1 MPTSLGISVGASGA
15 GSALRVDAAHAPT
28 TEFRRLA
35 SESQPGRDLGDLV
48 FDAVSLTSP
57 RGTARGADSPAI
69 ITVAYRTEEQAHE
82 IRTAAER
89 TGHMVRLVP
98 ETTAALEYLYTVG
111 VRREP
116 GAIALVDIGA
126 TGTTVSVLDRETGT
140 LLRSA
145 RTETVGGDALTARV
159 LDHVRNA
166 TERMRTR
173 RQIDPGLLA
182 ARCQGAQEALSS
194 ATTTRIDIAEAGPD
208 ATVTLT
214 RAQLDELTTD
224 LADEAAAF
232 TRRICSSTDP
242 VPETMALIGGAAA
255 SPVLAAA
262 ISAEFDGEIVT
273 VPEPGAAAAIGAA
286 LSADSPSSVGYTVVG
301 APSRTGNRSSG
312 RVSGAVAGLLV
323 LSAIMAG
330 FATQHFTERD
340 SSDAQVS
347 PRFTSGDVPTQ
358 EAGPGESA
366 VPSQDPPPEPVTS
379 RSTRDA
385 PAPTTVPW
393 PLPTVEHT
401 VPSTQDP
408 WPTVPESSSTTV
420 TPTPIDQVP
429 TPGSTAEEESD
440 PDRPFT
446 SPDSETAPRPDPDST
461 APDSTAP
468 DTTAPDT
475 TAPDTTAPDTTEPTT
490 PPETTS
496 PAPTDPETTEPS
508 TGVSPTPPSTTSP
521 TETPSASSTGAY
533 PTDLSSTIA
542 SVTEEGTTVPST
554 GQTTTGET
562 TTGETTTGSGTSEI
576 APT

>member
-1 MPTSLGISVGASGA
+1 MPTSLGISVGASGV

-48 FDAVSLTSP
+48 FDAVSLTTP
-57 RGTARGADSPAI
+57 RGTARGADGPDI
-69 ITVAYRTEEQAHE
+69 VTVAYRTEEQANE

-89 TGHMVRLVP
+89 TGNMVRLVP

-126 TGTTVSVLDRETGT
+126 TGTTVSVLDCETGT

-182 ARCQGAQEALSS
+182 ARCQGAQEAL
-194 ATTTRIDIAEAGPD
+194 ATASTTRIDIAEAGPD

-301 APSRTGNRSSG
+301 ALSHTGNRSSG

-330 FATQHFTERD
+330 FATQHFTERE

-358 EAGPGESA
+358 EVGPGESA
-366 VPSQDPPPEPVTS
+366 VPSHDPPPEPVTS
-379 RSTRDA
+379 RSTQDA

-401 VPSTQDP
+401 VPSTQAP
-408 WPTVPESSSTTV
+408 WPTTSESSSTTV

-440 PDRPFT
+440 RPLR
-446 SPDSETAPRPDPDST
+446 SPDSETTPSPDPET
-461 APDSTAP
+461 TAP
-468 DTTAPDT
+468 DTTAPDTTDPDT

-490 PPETTS
+490 PPVTTS

-508 TGVSPTPPSTTSP
+508 TGVSPTPPSTTES
-521 TETPSASSTGAY
+521 PSASSTGAY
-533 PTDLSSTIA
+533 PTDVSSTIA
-542 SVTEEGTTVPST
+542 SVTEESTTVPST
-554 GQTTTGET
+554 GQTTTGDT
-562 TTGETTTGSGTSEI
+562 TTGENTGEITTGSETSEI

>member
-1 MPTSLGISVGASGA
+1 MPTSLGISVGASGV
-15 GSALRVDAAHAPT
+15 GSALRVDAAHAPA

-57 RGTARGADSPAI
+57 RGTARGADSPDI
-69 ITVAYRTEEQAHE
+69 ITVAYRTEEQANE

-89 TGHMVRLVP
+89 TGHMVRLVA

-126 TGTTVSVLDRETGT
+126 TGTTVSVLDRATGT
-140 LLRSA
+140 LPRSA
-145 RTETVGGDALTARV
+145 RTETVSGDALTARV

-242 VPETMALIGGAAA
+242 VPETMASSEARPRPPS
-255 SPVLAAA
+255 SPRR
-262 ISAEFDGEIVT
+262 SRQFDGEIVT

-286 LSADSPSSVGYTVVG
+286 LSADSLSSVGYTVVG
-301 APSRTGNRSSG
+301 ALSRTGNRSSG

-340 SSDAQVS
+340 SSDARCRRVSRAATS
-347 PRFTSGDVPTQ
+347 PRRRPVP
-358 EAGPGESA
+358 AGR
-366 VPSQDPPPEPVTS
+366 PS
-379 RSTRDA
+379 R
-385 PAPTTVPW
+385 PTTR
-393 PLPTVEHT
+393 
-401 VPSTQDP
+401 
-408 WPTVPESSSTTV
+408 
-420 TPTPIDQVP
+420 
-429 TPGSTAEEESD
+429 
-440 PDRPFT
+440 RPN
-446 SPDSETAPRPDPDST
+446 P
-461 APDSTAP
+461 
-468 DTTAPDT
+468 
-475 TAPDTTAPDTTEPTT
+475 
-490 PPETTS
+490 
-496 PAPTDPETTEPS
+496 
-508 TGVSPTPPSTTSP
+508 
-521 TETPSASSTGAY
+521 
-533 PTDLSSTIA
+533 
-542 SVTEEGTTVPST
+542 
-554 GQTTTGET
+554 
-562 TTGETTTGSGTSEI
+562 
-576 APT
+576 